1 MKSMSELVEDFMK
14 EKISD
19 SKLLRKEICEGCKRE
34 VEVYEYITAF
44 GPNKGNPFEEK
55 VGCICWELHR
65 LEEDRRYAQ
74 EAMMNRLNEI
84 FEKNSLINSNL
95 QKATFDNY
103 NPTNPVLSK
112 VKEEVM
118 RYVETFDEKESK
130 NLLLF
135 GAYGL
140 GKSHLAAAATKDLMQ
155 KGERC
160 IFISV
165 PKLLSKIRS
174 TYNKRSEY
182 SEEDLMKWLERVEF
196 LVLDDVGAEQRKAN
210 DDGESWAVSKLFEII
225 DSRAGKHTIY
235 TTNLNSGDLQRAVGP
250 RNFSRMMQ
258 DTIILKLEGKDFR
271 LKDF

>member
-1 MKSMSELVEDFMK
+1 MKSIEELMEDYTK
-14 EKISD
+14 ERISD
-19 SKLLRKEICEGCKRE
+19 SKFIRKDFCEGCKRE
-34 VEVYEYITAF
+34 VEVREFITSF
-44 GPNKGNPFEEK
+44 GPNKGEPFEEK
-55 VGCICWELHR
+55 VGCICWELKKIEEEKEFAHR
-65 LEEDRRYAQ
+65 Q
-74 EAMMNRLNEI
+74 MMDRLNGI

-103 NPTNPVLSK
+103 HPTNKGLSD
-112 VKEEVM
+112 VKETIMKYAEM
-118 RYVETFDEKESK
+118 FDEKEPK
-130 NLLLF
+130 NLLLI

-140 GKSHLAAAATKDLMQ
+140 GKSHLAASATRVLME

-174 TYNKRSEY
+174 TYNRKSEY
-182 SEEDLMKWLERVEF
+182 SEEDLMKWFERVEC
-196 LVLDDVGAEQRKAN
+196 LVLDDVGAEQRKTN

-235 TTNLNSGDLQRAVGP
+235 TTNLNSADLQRAVGP

-258 DTIILKLEGKDFR
+258 NTTILKLEGNDYR